1 MKKLSL
7 VAAGVL
13 SVLISGCGQG
23 PSTEAQSQASTSDA
37 AKIVEA
43 ASNAEMNVG
52 YNVPIEYFTL
62 DNGLKVVLSKDDT
75 APVVTVAVYYN
86 IGFRNEPKERT
97 GFAHLFEHMMFQGS
111 ENLGKMEFIKLVN
124 DNGGVLNGSTRFDFT
139 NYFEIIPTHK
149 LETFL
154 WAEADR
160 MKGLAITQ
168 ENLTNQQGVVKNEV
182 KVNVLNRP
190 YGGFP
195 WLDMPQYAFNN
206 WYNAHNFYGDLA
218 DLDAANLEDVD
229 AFFKMYYAPN
239 NAVLAVVGDI
249 DVEEAKQMVEKYFAA
264 IPPAKLAPQPDL
276 TELRQEK
283 EKVFNKFDKLAPKPA
298 YAFAYKMPPRNTP
311 EYYAMGIIDQ
321 ILVQGEDSLLYQELV
336 KNQQITGS
344 VNGGINYLL
353 GNMFNYNGPML
364 WMSSFTHDD
373 TVSRDTITAAIDRV
387 VNKLQETPL
396 TEDEMARAIVKIRS
410 SLFDALDGFYGFGRA
425 DLLASFALFDNDP
438 NKINQLED
446 NFKKVTPEIIA
457 KTVEEY
463 LRPTN
468 RTILTVT
475 PGVDPN
481 DAAEDAVASEQENTS
496 EQGE

>member
-7 VAAGVL
+7 IAAGVL
-13 SVLISGCGQG
+13 SVLLSGCGQDTR
-23 PSTEAQSQASTSDA
+23 SQSETSVDQTS
-37 AKIVEA
+37 KIVEA
-43 ASNAEMNVG
+43 ASNVEMDVG
-52 YNVPIEYFTL
+52 YNVPVEYFTL

-86 IGFRNEPKERT
+86 IGFRNEPKDRT

-139 NYFEIIPTHK
+139 NYFEIIPAHK

-229 AFFKMYYAPN
+229 AFFDMYYAPN

-249 DVEEAKQMVEKYFAA
+249 DVAQAKQLVEKYFAA
-264 IPPAKLAPQPDL
+264 IPSTELAPQPDL

-373 TVSRDTITAAIDRV
+373 TVSRDTITAAIDKV

-396 TEDEMARAIVKIRS
+396 SEEEMERAIVKIRS
-410 SLFDALDGFYGFGRA
+410 SLFDAVDGFYGFGRA

-438 NKINQLED
+438 SKINELET

-457 KTVEEY
+457 KTVKEY

-475 PGVDPN
+475 PGEDPSAKPETTT
-481 DAAEDAVASEQENTS
+481 DAAE
-496 EQGE
+496 QGE